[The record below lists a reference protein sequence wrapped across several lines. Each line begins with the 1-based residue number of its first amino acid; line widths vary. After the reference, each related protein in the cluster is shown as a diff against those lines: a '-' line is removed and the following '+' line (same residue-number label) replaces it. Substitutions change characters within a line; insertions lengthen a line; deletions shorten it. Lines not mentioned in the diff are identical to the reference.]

1 MSYYPGTDIRIR
13 DIAKVLLD
21 LSNYTTQKE
30 LKDAKSST
38 PNLACEKVFIALKV
52 EVDKLDIYKLVNVL
66 MV

>member
-1 MSYYPGTDIRIR
+1 MSYYSETDICIR
-13 DIAKVLLD
+13 DIAEVLLD
-21 LSNYTTQKE
+21 LSNYTTKKE

-38 PNLACEKVFIALKV
+38 SNLACGKVFIALKA

>member
-1 MSYYPGTDIRIR
+1 MSCYPETDIRIR
-13 DIAKVLLD
+13 DIAKALLD
-21 LSNYTTQKE
+21 LSNYTFKKE

-38 PNLACEKVFIALKV
+38 SNLACEKVFIALKA